1 MRALHHDFLTGTA
14 AEEAPLALAVIIPTF
29 NEAANIEPM
38 LQKLSIALAGIH
50 WEAIFVD
57 DNSPDGTSDIVR
69 QIALTNPRIRIVQ
82 RIGRRGLSSAV
93 VEGMLASA
101 APVLAVIDGDG
112 QHDEAILPKLFEAVA
127 SGKADIAVG
136 TRYGKGGG
144 VGDWNAHRAKG
155 SAIATQLSQKLLG
168 VTLSDPMSGF
178 MVVSR
183 KTIMAALPRL
193 SGIGFK
199 ILLDIVAS
207 VPSAPRIAEF
217 PYVFRNRELGE
228 SKAGALVMAEYAA
241 LLLDK
246 SIGRYIPLRLLSFL
260 AIGGLGLGVHLSL
273 LGLSLWASL
282 GFIPAEIVAVT
293 GAMTFNFALNNIFTY
308 RDKRLHGW
316 RMLSGLLSF
325 YLVCSVGAAAN
336 IGIGNWVNDSDGRW
350 WLAGIAGT
358 VVGAVWNFA
367 ASSFV
372 TWRK

>member
-38 LQKLSIALAGIH
+38 LQKLSIAMAGIH

-69 QIALTNPRIRIVQ
+69 QIALTNPRIRIVH

-93 VEGMLASA
+93 IEGMLASA

-112 QHDEAILPKLFEAVA
+112 QHDEAILPQLFEAVA
-127 SGKADIAVG
+127 SGRADIAVG
-136 TRYGKGGG
+136 TRYADGGG

-155 SAIATQLSQKLLG
+155 SAIATRLSQTLLG
-168 VTLSDPMSGF
+168 VELSDPMSGY
-178 MVVSR
+178 MVVTR

-207 VPSAPRIAEF
+207 VPSSPRIAEI

-228 SKAGALVMAEYAA
+228 SKAGALVVAEYAA

-260 AIGGLGLGVHLSL
+260 AIGGLGVGVHLSL
-273 LGLSLWASL
+273 LGLSLWGDLS
-282 GFIPAEIVAVT
+282 FIPAEIVAVI

-308 RDKRLHGW
+308 RDKRLRGW

-325 YLVCSVGAAAN
+325 YIVCSVGAAAN
-336 IGIGNWVNDSDGRW
+336 IGIGNWVNDTDGRW

-358 VVGAVWNFA
+358 VVGAIWNFA